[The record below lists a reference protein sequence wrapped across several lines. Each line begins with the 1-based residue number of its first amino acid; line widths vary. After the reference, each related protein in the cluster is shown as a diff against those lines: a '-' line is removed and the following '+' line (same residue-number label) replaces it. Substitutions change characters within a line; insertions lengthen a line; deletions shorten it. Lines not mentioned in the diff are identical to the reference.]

1 MPGHDG
7 DTIIVTPTPAAVSGG
22 EKKDD
27 TVVVA
32 TKGKDGAADE
42 DDGDGGV
49 GMDEGSEG
57 DGTEEAVDDAM
68 AAMAAAGAMS

>member
-1 MPGHDG
+1 LTGHDG
-7 DTIIVTPTPAAVSGG
+7 DTIIVTPTPAAVPGG
-22 EKKDD
+22 EKKGD

-42 DDGDGGV
+42 DDGDGDV
-49 GMDEGSEG
+49 DEDNGYEN